1 MYRFCIREICS
12 AIYEILQ
19 PDYMKL
25 QSSLQEW
32 EAVVDEGYP
41 KLFWS
46 YWRETYHT
54 IEAKTFRILF
64 L

>member
-32 EAVVDEGYP
+32 KAVVDEGCP
-41 KLFWS
+41 KLFSS
-46 YWRETYHT
+46 YWRETYDT